1 MRDLN
6 QAQTS
11 LTHMIQQAGWNVTP
25 DAMKPLQRSD
35 FAKLVSIY
43 DHEEH
48 FLEQTFLQSLIGMR
62 TARASP
68 PTDHGMIT
76 KADVETALRMLGV
89 AAARQSDATLSKQ
102 SRSAIVDSCGFC

>member
-1 MRDLN
+1 MRDRN

-25 DAMKPLQRSD
+25 DAMKPLQRID
-35 FAKLVSIY
+35 FTKLVSIY

-62 TARASP
+62 GARAS
-68 PTDHGMIT
+68 TSADHGMIT